1 MPDSCV
7 KLPRNTDAERCDILN
22 HTEFTV
28 ISLSSLLTEYGE
40 TVVSEILKDF
50 EPYADTS
57 TSEFLKEKSDSYG
70 EARFIQDL
78 HRFDDSDKS
87 ILGYVSIGM
96 KCIRIPKEN
105 LLSRNLLRQC
115 NIDDSI
121 GVAQAYLLGQL
132 ARSRCSPKGFGDA
145 LIDFAVGK
153 IREAKQIVGCRVL
166 RLDCSDELLSYYE
179 KHGFTQIR
187 KNPDKDLNQMMII
200 V

>member
-1 MPDSCV
+1 M
-7 KLPRNTDAERCDILN
+7 ERRD
-22 HTEFTV
+22 
-28 ISLSSLLTEYGE
+28 LSRTY
-40 TVVSEILKDF
+40 I
-50 EPYADTS
+50 A
-57 TSEFLKEKSDSYG
+57 
-70 EARFIQDL
+70 
-78 HRFDDSDKS
+78 FDDSDKS

-132 ARSRCSPKGFGDA
+132 ARSRCSPKGFGDT